1 MPQTSRSYNTILG
14 YKKALQDGLWQES
27 GQFCLFLEPVH
38 CLSGSRLGIIG
49 SGSLGQA
56 VAKLGEAFGMDVC
69 FAQRKFD
76 KRKFAQ
82 RKFDKRKFAQR
93 KFDRRKEEK
102 NPSQQFQQKFSQNNG
117 FSNKYLSFEEI
128 IETASVISVHCP
140 LLPETKGLIG
150 RKELK
155 KMRKDCLLINSSRG
169 GIVNE
174 ADLVEAIKEKRIAG
188 AGIDV
193 VSSEPPSLSHPYH
206 SILNYP
212 NFILTPHSAWIGL
225 STIKRAWNQVLE
237 NIENFKKG
245 KPSRVVS

>member
-1 MPQTSRSYNTILG
+1 M
-14 YKKALQDGLWQES
+14 
-27 GQFCLFLEPVH
+27 
-38 CLSGSRLGIIG
+38 
-49 SGSLGQA
+49 
-56 VAKLGEAFGMDVC
+56 
-69 FAQRKFD
+69 
-76 KRKFAQ
+76 
-82 RKFDKRKFAQR
+82 
-93 KFDRRKEEK
+93 
-102 NPSQQFQQKFSQNNG
+102 
-117 FSNKYLSFEEI
+117 
-128 IETASVISVHCP
+128 ISVHCP

>member
-1 MPQTSRSYNTILG
+1 MWVLLHCLVSSCHSLEKRFSS
-14 YKKALQDGLWQES
+14 ALKFISGCFKDYGIES
-27 GQFCLFLEPVH
+27 SFVFFSVH

-69 FAQRKFD
+69 FAQRKF
-76 KRKFAQ
+76 AQ
-82 RKFDKRKFAQR
+82 RKFAQR

-117 FSNKYLSFEEI
+117 FSNKYLPFEEV
-128 IETASVISVHCP
+128 IETSSVISVHCP

-193 VSSEPPSLSHPYH
+193 VSSEPPRLIAPLPLYFELPQFY
-206 SILNYP
+206 LN
-212 NFILTPHSAWIGL
+212 TPHRLDWTLHHKKSMEPI
-225 STIKRAWNQVLE
+225 LE

-245 KPSRVVS
+245 K

>member
-1 MPQTSRSYNTILG
+1 MLLTLPEHTFALILALRKNILG

-76 KRKFAQ
+76 QRKFERKFDQ
-82 RKFDKRKFAQR
+82 RKFDQ
-93 KFDRRKEEK
+93 RKEEK

-117 FSNKYLSFEEI
+117 FSNKYLPFEEI
-128 IETASVISVHCP
+128 IETSSVISVHCP

-150 RKELK
+150 RKELE

-188 AGIDV
+188 AAMDV
-193 VSSEPPSLSHPYH
+193 VSQRTTRLIAPLPLYFELPQFY
-206 SILNYP
+206 LN
-212 NFILTPHSAWIGL
+212 TPHRLDWTL
-225 STIKRAWNQVLE
+225 HH
-237 NIENFKKG
+237 KKSME
-245 KPSRVVS
+245 PSYRKYRKL